1 MSEEQKIRNRW
12 IIVIGA
18 IMIQLA
24 LGTIY
29 SWGTL
34 TIFISPYLNEIR
46 ELTVYIFGM
55 GLLSF
60 AITMVFAGKLQQKY
74 GPRNIA
80 ILGGIL
86 MGGGVIISAFMTT
99 FIGLLITYGVIFGA
113 GIGFGYVCPIASA
126 SKWFPDKKGFI
137 NGIAVAGFGAGSFIF
152 NYVIKALANPTGLE
166 TDHTNFVSTISP
178 NIPLMFI
185 ILGIIYLVLIVGGA
199 MTLSNPPEGWTPEGW
214 VPPPPSE
221 ESGISGLEFER
232 KQTIKLPQFWML
244 WATFILS
251 AMSGLMVIG
260 SYASFAKTV
269 DVSENFIY
277 VIGIAD
283 FVLIGSL
290 AALFNGLGRIVWGK
304 MADLITYQKAMLIM
318 FSTQAI
324 LLLLYFTTNFN
335 EVYFLIITCAIY
347 FCFGGNFSLFPTATA
362 DLFGS
367 KNIGPNYGM
376 VFTAYGIAGF
386 IGAVGVN
393 LFVTVFGSYLV
404 LFIIMAYLSIGA
416 IVLAFLIKPPIRK

>member
-166 TDHTNFVSTISP
+166 TDHPNFVSTISP